1 MHERLE
7 ELKTRLGEVSDLRSA
22 RALLDWD
29 QMVMMPPAGAAVR
42 AHRQATLERVA
53 HERFTD
59 DRIGELVDDLAD
71 LEASLPYDSD
81 DASLI
86 RVTRR
91 DWEKARR
98 IPADLAGTADADRLR
113 GHGGMGLRPRRQ

>member
-42 AHRQATLERVA
+42 AHRQATLGA
-53 HERFTD
+53 LPTSD
-59 DRIGELVDDLAD
+59 SPTIALVT
-71 LEASLPYDSD
+71 S
-81 DASLI
+81 
-86 RVTRR
+86 
-91 DWEKARR
+91 
-98 IPADLAGTADADRLR
+98 
-113 GHGGMGLRPRRQ
+113 